1 MSKNKFYYGDIVKL
15 KDKDIWGIVTNRED
29 LKPNLVIETILPDH
43 YAIDNIVI
51 HQSKLETAATPLAPL
66 TKAKLKS
73 MVQGRPLSSL
83 DYVRF
88 YSLKGTADYTLN
100 AADIFKGVDKLLNGN
115 GTPFTADTFNI
126 WSLIIE
132 KLITEAYP
140 EEIPDIAADG
150 TFKDADMVI
159 LAFQFICSME
169 EDARYTE
176 NPDYTLRK
184 HFDSLSCMLESFLDA
199 QKFNNNML
207 RYNNLIL
214 LYLVDKYNHTNID
227 NQSEA
232 VQMLFKNC
240 LEELC
245 RRLVPEAI
253 EKRGYCYYCG
263 TKVYPNDWF
272 KARDSFLEYYERTA
286 APSAANTLGYIYYYG
301 RCNNGTPEYDKA
313 FYYFSI
319 GHAAGIIESTYKLG
333 DMFKHGN
340 GVKENQKLAFSL
352 YQRTYNHCLL
362 DFCYG
367 NDAGNFADIALRMGE
382 CYFLGIM
389 KPKDATAAY
398 EYYLQANLAIQK
410 RMEAVNYY
418 GDDVVSSSIKRG
430 FLKAQRRYHNTKIIR
445 KYVEPEKFLNQ
456 MTKGHRRCQLIV
468 KKEKNDKLR
477 LTFNMLPWPNEMKAP
492 KLLLTSCDAD
502 YCNLADMLKLETGK
516 KSHFINH
523 SKAESIIFN
532 EASYGWHNKILYL
545 YLDGVLQAELHVK
558 HYRLLLPKPPEI
570 KASGRLLHFASIS
583 FQDGGKRYD
592 YLCDDKNVKP
602 GDKVV
607 VTGYNGETAVS
618 VVDVF
623 DEYESH
629 LKLPFDSYK
638 KILKVLPAS
647 DDTELIKS

>member
-272 KARDSFLEYYERTA
+272 KARDSFLEYYERT
-286 APSAANTLGYIYYYG
+286 
-301 RCNNGTPEYDKA
+301 
-313 FYYFSI
+313 
-319 GHAAGIIESTYKLG
+319 
-333 DMFKHGN
+333 
-340 GVKENQKLAFSL
+340 
-352 YQRTYNHCLL
+352 
-362 DFCYG
+362 
-367 NDAGNFADIALRMGE
+367 
-382 CYFLGIM
+382 
-389 KPKDATAAY
+389 
-398 EYYLQANLAIQK
+398 
-410 RMEAVNYY
+410 
-418 GDDVVSSSIKRG
+418 
-430 FLKAQRRYHNTKIIR
+430 
-445 KYVEPEKFLNQ
+445 
-456 MTKGHRRCQLIV
+456 
-468 KKEKNDKLR
+468 
-477 LTFNMLPWPNEMKAP
+477 
-492 KLLLTSCDAD
+492 
-502 YCNLADMLKLETGK
+502 
-516 KSHFINH
+516 
-523 SKAESIIFN
+523 
-532 EASYGWHNKILYL
+532 
-545 YLDGVLQAELHVK
+545 
-558 HYRLLLPKPPEI
+558 LLLPQPTP
-570 KASGRLLHFASIS
+570 
-583 FQDGGKRYD
+583 
-592 YLCDDKNVKP
+592 
-602 GDKVV
+602 
-607 VTGYNGETAVS
+607 
-618 VVDVF
+618 
-623 DEYESH
+623 
-629 LKLPFDSYK
+629 
-638 KILKVLPAS
+638 
-647 DDTELIKS
+647 

>member
-214 LYLVDKYNHTNID
+214 LYLVDKYNHTNILT
-227 NQSEA
+227 S
-232 VQMLFKNC
+232 
-240 LEELC
+240 
-245 RRLVPEAI
+245 I
-253 EKRGYCYYCG
+253 
-263 TKVYPNDWF
+263 TKAKQY
-272 KARDSFLEYYERTA
+272 
-286 APSAANTLGYIYYYG
+286 
-301 RCNNGTPEYDKA
+301 RC
-313 FYYFSI
+313 
-319 GHAAGIIESTYKLG
+319 
-333 DMFKHGN
+333 
-340 GVKENQKLAFSL
+340 
-352 YQRTYNHCLL
+352 
-362 DFCYG
+362 
-367 NDAGNFADIALRMGE
+367 
-382 CYFLGIM
+382 
-389 KPKDATAAY
+389 
-398 EYYLQANLAIQK
+398 
-410 RMEAVNYY
+410 
-418 GDDVVSSSIKRG
+418 
-430 FLKAQRRYHNTKIIR
+430 FLKT
-445 KYVEPEKFLNQ
+445 V
-456 MTKGHRRCQLIV
+456 
-468 KKEKNDKLR
+468 
-477 LTFNMLPWPNEMKAP
+477 W
-492 KLLLTSCDAD
+492 
-502 YCNLADMLKLETGK
+502 
-516 KSHFINH
+516 KS
-523 SKAESIIFN
+523 
-532 EASYGWHNKILYL
+532 
-545 YLDGVLQAELHVK
+545 
-558 HYRLLLPKPPEI
+558 
-570 KASGRLLHFASIS
+570 FA
-583 FQDGGKRYD
+583 
-592 YLCDDKNVKP
+592 
-602 GDKVV
+602 
-607 VTGYNGETAVS
+607 A
-618 VVDVF
+618 
-623 DEYESH
+623 
-629 LKLPFDSYK
+629 
-638 KILKVLPAS
+638 A
-647 DDTELIKS
+647 

>member
-51 HQSKLETAATPLAPL
+51 HHSKLETAATPLAPL

-313 FYYFSI
+313 FY
-319 GHAAGIIESTYKLG
+319 
-333 DMFKHGN
+333 
-340 GVKENQKLAFSL
+340 
-352 YQRTYNHCLL
+352 
-362 DFCYG
+362 
-367 NDAGNFADIALRMGE
+367 
-382 CYFLGIM
+382 
-389 KPKDATAAY
+389 
-398 EYYLQANLAIQK
+398 
-410 RMEAVNYY
+410 
-418 GDDVVSSSIKRG
+418 
-430 FLKAQRRYHNTKIIR
+430 
-445 KYVEPEKFLNQ
+445 
-456 MTKGHRRCQLIV
+456 
-468 KKEKNDKLR
+468 
-477 LTFNMLPWPNEMKAP
+477 
-492 KLLLTSCDAD
+492 
-502 YCNLADMLKLETGK
+502 
-516 KSHFINH
+516 
-523 SKAESIIFN
+523 
-532 EASYGWHNKILYL
+532 
-545 YLDGVLQAELHVK
+545 
-558 HYRLLLPKPPEI
+558 
-570 KASGRLLHFASIS
+570 
-583 FQDGGKRYD
+583 
-592 YLCDDKNVKP
+592 
-602 GDKVV
+602 
-607 VTGYNGETAVS
+607 
-618 VVDVF
+618 
-623 DEYESH
+623 
-629 LKLPFDSYK
+629 
-638 KILKVLPAS
+638 
-647 DDTELIKS
+647 